1 MGIELTAQMFARG
14 KRWPL
19 LLSLSGELLRSS
31 SDAFTLTRSDKMLL
45 IIKACICVFASCRLI
60 LLDLLPSLLPSPRAI
75 ETLLIELPSLGVLV
89 DERLF
94 SYSTARVRNY
104 VEAMSA
110 KISLSPI

>member
-1 MGIELTAQMFARG
+1 MSCEHSTIKSEGQRNAFLTGISSFLF
-14 KRWPL
+14 
-19 LLSLSGELLRSS
+19 SLEPE
-31 SDAFTLTRSDKMLL
+31 
-45 IIKACICVFASCRLI
+45 LI

-75 ETLLIELPSLGVLV
+75 ETLLIELPSLVVLV

>member
-1 MGIELTAQMFARG
+1 MVTCLVNIQPSRVKVKG
-14 KRWPL
+14 L
-19 LLSLSGELLRSS
+19 LFSPEFLL
-31 SDAFTLTRSDKMLL
+31 FFFLW
-45 IIKACICVFASCRLI
+45 LI